1 MLNNLPDDLLWYLAS
16 FLNVSDTLK
25 IDHSFTIYYTSYA
38 IKIQNWFRK
47 YKESRDLRYLIL
59 RNEFQIRNEKMYTA
73 YYANIFFNLYNMIK
87 LKKTLKQYHFFAR
100 LKYFYRDTQ
109 NEDIFNNYDYILQNM
124 TYSNC
129 KIFLKK
135 LPMELLLRI

>member
-25 IDHSFTIYYTSYA
+25 IDHSFTIYYTPFVL
-38 IKIQNWFRK
+38 KIQKWFRK
-47 YKESRDLRYLIL
+47 YKERRDLRYSILI
-59 RNEFQIRNEKMYTA
+59 NEFQIRNEKMYTA
-73 YYANIFFNLYNMIK
+73 FYANIFFNLYNIK
-87 LKKTLKQYHFFAR
+87 KLRKTLKEYHFFSM
-100 LKYFYRDTQ
+100 LKYFCSD
-109 NEDIFNNYDYILQNM
+109 EDIFNNYDYTLQNM

-135 LPMELLLRI
+135 LPMKLVLRI